1 MKVEDCLSLPPVK
14 KRMYVLEV
22 QCLNHNNNIMEA
34 AAASGQAAAGS
45 LLVPV
50 VVPVEARL
58 QLHSSAPSPGLLPQ
72 FSSVHTHNKAG
83 IL

>member
-1 MKVEDCLSLPPVK
+1 MD
-14 KRMYVLEV
+14 VLEV
-22 QCLNHNNNIMEA
+22 QGLNPNNNIMEAA

-50 VVPVEARL
+50 LVPVEARL

-72 FSSVHTHNKAG
+72 FSSIHTHNKAG